1 MKVSLERP
9 CFSGIRDHDKGEGYD
24 KEIQFVQVFLFFVF
38 VFLFFLFFFLFF
50 FLTNDPP
57 FLERREDSN
66 IYKKTVTLQ
75 NIEILLSL

>member
-24 KEIQFVQVFLFFVF
+24 KEIQFVQVFLFLFF
-38 VFLFFLFFFLFF
+38 VFLFFCFLLFF

>member
-24 KEIQFVQVFLFFVF
+24 KEIQFVQVFLFCFVLF
-38 VFLFFLFFFLFF
+38 CFL